1 MKAKDLKTKKP
12 AELMKLTYE
21 KREELRAIR
30 SNLGGSKA
38 RNVKEISALRKD
50 IARMLTELNTRKD

>member
-12 AELMKLTYE
+12 TEIMKLAFE
-21 KREELRAIR
+21 KKEELRKLRA
-30 SNLGGSKA
+30 NLGGSKA
-38 RNVKEISALRKD
+38 RNVKEISTIRKD